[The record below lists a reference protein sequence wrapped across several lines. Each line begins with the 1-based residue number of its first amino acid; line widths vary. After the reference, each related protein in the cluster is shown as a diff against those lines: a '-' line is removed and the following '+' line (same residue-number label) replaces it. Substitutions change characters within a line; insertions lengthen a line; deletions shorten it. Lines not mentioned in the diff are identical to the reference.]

1 MSWQFEWNWLGYV
14 WAFLIGG
21 ALLVVALLLVGEI
34 GSMVKTGYSTQG
46 TPMMIGIMSM
56 LVVSNSL
63 LLGLLTIFVW
73 DFKTAL
79 WLGGGAVVLLAL
91 LFAVAYS
98 LIALLRKS

>member
-1 MSWQFEWNWLGYV
+1 MTWQFEWNWLGYV

-21 ALLVVALLLVGEI
+21 ALLLVALLLVGEI
-34 GSMVKTGYSTQG
+34 ASMVKTGYSTQG

-79 WLGGGAVVLLAL
+79 WLGGGAVTLLAL
-91 LFAVAYS
+91 LFAVAYL
-98 LIALLRKS
+98 LITLLRKS